1 MLDFAVLV
9 SPTPQH
15 RDTTT
20 PRTRT
25 SDSDMFFATKKNTV
39 FKDTGVNG
47 TASIAEQ
54 AAVALSG
61 SQQSSKVH
69 DAAQLCGNSD
79 TISTANTATMNGRR
93 LHTRSR
99 STYSW

>member
-1 MLDFAVLV
+1 MRGCGSAFE
-9 SPTPQH
+9 
-15 RDTTT
+15 
-20 PRTRT
+20 
-25 SDSDMFFATKKNTV
+25 
-39 FKDTGVNG
+39 
-47 TASIAEQ
+47 AEQ

-99 STYSW
+99 STYSWLRASPSSRIGLEVSTLRLDS

>member
-1 MLDFAVLV
+1 MRGCGSAFE
-9 SPTPQH
+9 
-15 RDTTT
+15 
-20 PRTRT
+20 
-25 SDSDMFFATKKNTV
+25 
-39 FKDTGVNG
+39 
-47 TASIAEQ
+47 AEQ

-99 STYSW
+99 STLRASPSSRIGLEVSTLRLDS